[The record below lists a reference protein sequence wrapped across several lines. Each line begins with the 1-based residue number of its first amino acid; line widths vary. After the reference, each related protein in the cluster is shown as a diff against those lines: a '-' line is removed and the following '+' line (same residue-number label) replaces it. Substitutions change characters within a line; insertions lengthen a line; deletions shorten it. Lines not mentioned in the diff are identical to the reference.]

1 MLEGL
6 LVCVIG
12 IAVVFVALAVL
23 MFMIMGMGR
32 FLGDEEKAEGK
43 PIADDKTK
51 PDETSPKT
59 IEPAD
64 SAEVVAIALAVAS
77 YMKQSGR
84 QLGPYITINNLEY
97 HLDIGELYPPPISV
111 EINGE
116 KFWATLNGEGL
127 PVGTQ
132 PELKLRMWTRAVSR
146 GPVWRS
152 AYPLPQG
159 RYWVRGGWTGRHV
172 TGVEKK

>member
-32 FLGDEEKAEGK
+32 FLGGEEQAEGK
-43 PIADDKTK
+43 PFADEKTK
-51 PDETSPKT
+51 PDEISPKT
-59 IEPAD
+59 IQPED
-64 SAEVVAIALAVAS
+64 SAEVAAIALAVAS

-84 QLGPYITINNLEY
+84 QLGPYITINNMEY
-97 HLDIGELYPPPISV
+97 QLDLGELYPPPISV

-116 KFWATLNGEGL
+116 RFWATLNGEGL
-127 PVGTQ
+127 PVATQ
-132 PELKLRMWTRAVSR
+132 PELKLGLWPRAASR

-159 RYWVRGGWTGRHV
+159 SYWVRGGWTGRQA
-172 TGVEKK
+172 TGSERK

>member
-12 IAVVFVALAVL
+12 IAVVFFALAVL

-32 FLGDEEKAEGK
+32 FLGGEEKTEEK
-43 PIADDKTK
+43 PVAGDKTK
-51 PDETSPKT
+51 SDEMSPKT
-59 IEPAD
+59 VQPED

-84 QLGPYITINNLEY
+84 QLGPYITINNMEY
-97 HLDIGELYPPPISV
+97 QLDIGELHTPPISV

-116 KFWATLNGEGL
+116 KFRATLNGEGL
-127 PVGTQ
+127 PGATQ
-132 PELKLRMWTRAVSR
+132 PELKLVIWPRAASR

-159 RYWVRGGWTGRHV
+159 SYWVRGGWAGRKV
-172 TGVEKK
+172 TGKK